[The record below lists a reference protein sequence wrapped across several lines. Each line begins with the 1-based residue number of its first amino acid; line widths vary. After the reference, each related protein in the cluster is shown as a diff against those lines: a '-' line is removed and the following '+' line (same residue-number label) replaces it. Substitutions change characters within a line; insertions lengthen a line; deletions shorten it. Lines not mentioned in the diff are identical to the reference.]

1 MKHSDIGGT
10 GRTGRGTGRP
20 PTAAGHRTQPH
31 ARPAAVD
38 PHSGHGPS
46 EAMDGASEAPTGDL
60 HVDHMPAEAPPAA
73 PFPPL
78 LTRHAEAETCADPSS
93 VMTLLADSD
102 ATADGF
108 TSYRST
114 FAKGAMG
121 APAHFHTKATE
132 LFFVISGTLQVLVGE
147 EVTVL
152 EAGDFL
158 AVPPHTPHAF
168 TAALGCEADVLFVFT
183 PGLGRFDYLR
193 LLGRVMRGE
202 SDAKEIAESAERFD
216 NHYVDSPV
224 WRSVLETSTT

>member
-1 MKHSDIGGT
+1 MIEKT
-10 GRTGRGTGRP
+10 
-20 PTAAGHRTQPH
+20 
-31 ARPAAVD
+31 PA
-38 PHSGHGPS
+38 
-46 EAMDGASEAPTGDL
+46 
-60 HVDHMPAEAPPAA
+60 AA

-78 LTRHAEAETCADPSS
+78 LTRHDEAETCADPSS

-102 ATADGF
+102 RTADGF

-114 FAKGAMG
+114 FAEGAVG

-132 LFFVISGTLQVLVGE
+132 LFFVISGSLRVLVGE

-152 EAGDFL
+152 HAGDFL

-168 TAALGCEADVLFVFT
+168 AAAPGRTADVLFVFT
-183 PGLGRFDYLR
+183 PGMGRFDYLR

-202 SDAKEIAESAERFD
+202 ADVQEIADSAERYD

-224 WRSVLETSTT
+224 WRAALEESA